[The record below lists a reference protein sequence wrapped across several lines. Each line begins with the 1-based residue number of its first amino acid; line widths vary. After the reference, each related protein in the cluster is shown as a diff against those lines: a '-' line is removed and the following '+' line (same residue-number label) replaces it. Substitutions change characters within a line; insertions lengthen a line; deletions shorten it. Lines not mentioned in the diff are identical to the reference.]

1 MKGGVTMDYTKNEI
15 IEYIKCLLCCY
26 NEALSSEAQKQT
38 VLSDLKP
45 SSFIY
50 VLTCIENYINERT

>member
-1 MKGGVTMDYTKNEI
+1 MDYSKNEI
-15 IEYIKCLLCCY
+15 IDYIDILLHCCD
-26 NEALSSEAQKQT
+26 EKLSSESQKQT

-50 VLTCIENYINERT
+50 VLTCIEEYIERT